1 MSTEDTKLS
10 ASEATNENSQ
20 IGAADAT
27 AAAATATTPDT
38 SVEQQPQQQQSQ
50 SHAPSSTAA
59 AAAPTAAAVSSPAP
73 TASSSASG
81 DDDDDDDEQRS
92 GGDFDFG
99 AMLDQYEQEQAA
111 FQEGSVVRG
120 TVVGIN
126 DRGVLIDFGFKS
138 EGLVDQQEFT
148 ENGELTVKRG
158 DEVEVLI
165 KSMESQE
172 GQPILSRADAVRM
185 RAWDALE
192 EAHRDGTPIKGRII
206 ERVKG
211 GLRVDVDG
219 VDAFLPGS
227 QVDSRPVRNLESFR
241 GQEIEAK
248 VIKLNRKRS
257 NVVLS
262 RKAILDEQNE
272 GRKGETLDN
281 LEEGIIVDGQIKNLT
296 DYGAFVDLGGIDGL
310 LHVTDMS
317 WGRLQNPAELFKV
330 SETVQVKVLKFDRE
344 RERVSLGYKQ
354 LQPDPWESVEER
366 FIIGS
371 KVKGSVASVT
381 DYGAFVEL
389 EPGVEGLVH
398 VSEMSWSKRM
408 KHPSKLV
415 NVGDTVEAEV
425 LGVDPKAR
433 RISLG
438 MKQMQA
444 NPWQTLRERYQIGA
458 RVSGRVRN
466 LTDFGAFI
474 EVEDGVDGLVHV
486 SDISWN
492 KRIKHPGEVLKK
504 GQEIEAVITNIDTE
518 NRRLSLSIK
527 DTEPS
532 SWDRFVN
539 EHKPGDIVRGRITRF
554 ANFGA
559 FVELDEGLEGLCHIS
574 ELSEERVD
582 KPEDVAQ
589 IGQEMEFRVLRIE
602 NDNKKIGLSARAASS
617 DEPVVDT
624 KSYSTEAKGGMA
636 SLAEL
641 GNFFAAS
648 TGGAAASDRE
658 ADSPDTAGESIT
670 DSQSSE
676 TATAATTAD
685 ADATGGE
692 SNPEVT
698 AGGESNAGGAA
709 GDEESAAAPT
719 ASVADDGSGGGSST
733 ADAPAADT
741 GDVAPQA
748 GGDADASTGD
758 GSDASGTNDEHPS

>member
-1 MSTEDTKLS
+1 MSTEDNKLS

-20 IGAADAT
+20 TGAGDTAT
-27 AAAATATTPDT
+27 PDTTGEQPQSRASSSTAAATATT
-38 SVEQQPQQQQSQ
+38 SG
-50 SHAPSSTAA
+50 
-59 AAAPTAAAVSSPAP
+59 
-73 TASSSASG
+73 ASSSAPSARTSRAS
-81 DDDDDDDEQRS
+81 DDDDDDDDQRS

-185 RAWDALE
+185 RAWDELE
-192 EAHRDGTPIKGRII
+192 KAHRDGTPIKGRII

-281 LEEGIIVDGQIKNLT
+281 LEESIIVDGQIKNLT

-330 SETVQVKVLKFDRE
+330 GETVQVKVLKFDRE

-366 FIIGS
+366 FVIGS
-371 KVKGSVASVT
+371 KVNGSVASVT
-381 DYGAFVEL
+381 DYGAFIEL

-415 NVGDTVEAEV
+415 NVGDMVEAEV

-539 EHKPGDIVRGRITRF
+539 THKPGDIVRGRITRF

-589 IGQEMEFRVLRIE
+589 VGQEMEFRVLRIE

-617 DEPVVDT
+617 DEPIVDT

-648 TGGAAASDRE
+648 SGGSTSGREGGGSTGGDEGTETA
-658 ADSPDTAGESIT
+658 ADS
-670 DSQSSE
+670 
-676 TATAATTAD
+676 AT
-685 ADATGGE
+685 GE
-692 SNPEVT
+692 SNT
-698 AGGESNAGGAA
+698 GTGGGESNA
-709 GDEESAAAPT
+709 
-719 ASVADDGSGGGSST
+719 SVASAGATGGTSDT
-733 ADAPAADT
+733 AQA
-741 GDVAPQA
+741 GDVAPPT
-748 GGDADASTGD
+748 GGDADASTAD
-758 GSDASGTNDEHPS
+758 GSDASGTADTNQS